1 MLRIRLGILVMVAL
15 LVALVSSALLTV
27 ALFERHQLSELSAL
41 LARELDRVQALMSNP
56 EIGASLLD
64 DGVQFLTLQLV
75 GRDDVVMIPEGSP
88 EPLPVTDSPSWVT
101 WDYRPHLVASEPW
114 IVGSGLVIGT
124 VRLGYDASNALAVRS
139 TLRTS
144 LLWAAGVIALLSGA
158 LALIV
163 LSRQLRPLTRLA
175 EEAAALEPADPVLNL
190 PPMRDDEVG
199 RVGTALES
207 AVNAIRQHRQE
218 ERDALAGVAH
228 ELAAPLTV
236 VAGQLEALAANDD
249 SRQLHAARDAARE
262 LLHTSQDLLTLARG
276 ELRMPLQLNVVAL
289 AQVAERVTAE
299 YPGVHFAAEGAGLVL
314 GSQERLAQ
322 IVRNLVRN
330 AVQAAS
336 GAAGVS
342 VTVAEG
348 PEQVTLEVTDDGPG
362 VDDETRAHMFDR
374 HFTRRDSQGGSG
386 LGLSVVRELVEAHGG
401 QVEVLAAVGGGARFR
416 VTLASL
422 EADLG
427 QGDEFGEYALTDDEL
442 TDDEEPLV

>member
-1 MLRIRLGILVMVAL
+1 MLRVRLGILVMAAL

-27 ALFERHQLSELSAL
+27 TLFERHQLSELSAL
-41 LARELDRVQALMSNP
+41 LARELDRIQALMSSP

-75 GRDDVVMIPEGSP
+75 GRDDEVMVPEGET
-88 EPLPVTDSPSWVT
+88 EPLPVTETPSWVV
-101 WDYRPHLVASEPW
+101 WDGRPHLVASEPW
-114 IVGSGLVIGT
+114 MVGSGIVIGT

-144 LLWAAGVIALLSGA
+144 LLWAAGVIAVVAGA
-158 LALIV
+158 VALGV

-175 EEAAALEPADPVLNL
+175 EEAASLSPADPVLTL

-199 RVGTALES
+199 RVGHALAN
-207 AVNAIRQHRQE
+207 AVEAIRQRRLA
-218 ERDALAGVAH
+218 ERDALAGIAH

-236 VAGQLEALAANDD
+236 VAGQLEALAASDD
-249 SRQLHAARDAARE
+249 SPQLHAARDAARE

-276 ELRMPLQLNVVAL
+276 ELRMPLELNVVAL
-289 AQVAERVTAE
+289 AQVAERVSAE
-299 YPGVHFAAEGAGLVL
+299 YPGVRFAAEGAGLVL
-314 GSQERLAQ
+314 GSPERLAQ

-330 AVQAAS
+330 AVQAAT
-336 GAAGVS
+336 GTEGVS
-342 VTVAEG
+342 VAVVEGAER
-348 PEQVTLEVTDDGPG
+348 VTLEVTDDGPG
-362 VDDETRAHMFDR
+362 VDDETKARLFDK

-386 LGLSVVRELVEAHGG
+386 LGLSVVSELVEAHGG
-401 QVEVLAAVGGGARFR
+401 QVEVVSAVGGGATFR

-427 QGDEFGEYALTDDEL
+427 GGDELADGG
-442 TDDEEPLV
+442 EEPLA

>member
-1 MLRIRLGILVMVAL
+1 MLRIRLGILVMATL
-15 LVALVSSALLTV
+15 LVALVASALLTV
-27 ALFERHQLSELSAL
+27 MLFERHQLSELSAL
-41 LARELDRVQALMSNP
+41 LGRELDRVQALMSSP

-75 GRDDVVMIPEGSP
+75 GRDEVVIIPEGSP
-88 EPLPVTDSPSWVT
+88 EPLPVTNEPSWVT
-101 WDYRPHLVASEPW
+101 WNSRPHLVASEPW
-114 IVGSGLVIGT
+114 MVGSGLVIGT
-124 VRLGYDASNALAVRS
+124 VRLGYDASNAMAVRS

-144 LLWAAGVIALLSGA
+144 LFWTAGVIALLTGA

-175 EEAAALEPADPVLNL
+175 DEAAALEPADPVLNL

-199 RVGTALES
+199 RVGTALKD
-207 AVNAIRQHRQE
+207 AVKAIRQHRQA
-218 ERDALAGVAH
+218 ERNALAGVAH

-236 VAGQLEALAANDD
+236 VAGQLEALAVNDE
-249 SRQLHAARDAARE
+249 SPQLHAARDAARE

-276 ELRMPLQLNVVAL
+276 EMRMPLALSVVAL
-289 AQVAERVTAE
+289 AQLAERVCAE
-299 YPGVHFAAEGAGLVL
+299 YPGVRFASGGLGQVL
-314 GSQERLAQ
+314 GSPERLAQ

-330 AVQAAS
+330 AVQAATS
-336 GAAGVS
+336 AAGVS
-342 VTVAEG
+342 VVVEEG
-348 PEQVTLEVTDDGPG
+348 PEHVTLEVTDDGPG
-362 VDDETRAHMFDR
+362 VDDETRTHLFEP

-386 LGLSVVRELVEAHGG
+386 LGLSVVHELVEAHGG

-427 QGDEFGEYALTDDEL
+427 LGDELGNDGEPVA
-442 TDDEEPLV
+442 